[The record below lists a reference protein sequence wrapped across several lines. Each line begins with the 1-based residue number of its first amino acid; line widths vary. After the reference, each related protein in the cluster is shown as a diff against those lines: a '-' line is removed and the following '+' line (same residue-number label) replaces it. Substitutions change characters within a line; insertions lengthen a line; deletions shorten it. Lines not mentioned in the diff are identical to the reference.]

1 MAMNP
6 MYSVR
11 GMSFVHIGQL
21 CMPSCY
27 SKRLHNRDACR
38 VRRESDEKYWVKR
51 RWEPARMGLTVS
63 KASGPWEALYEK
75 YTKAVYTGDWM
86 EDLLIAVK
94 YDDMDKFLTILD
106 TVGSEAVNKKWG
118 GRRFNQSV
126 LLAAASRGRT
136 NMVLELIS
144 RGADCTHRNDLGW
157 GAVRYTRNYYDV
169 LAMPEGPSLIQLMI
183 KNGARNE
190 SRVGEP
196 LPS

>member
-1 MAMNP
+1 MRVVGF
-6 MYSVR
+6 VR
-11 GMSFVHIGQL
+11 GMSFVYIGQP
-21 CMPSCY
+21 CVPAFN
-27 SKRLHNRDACR
+27 SKRMPTRDACR
-38 VRRESDEKYWVKR
+38 VLHKSEKKYCVKKSRE
-51 RWEPARMGLTVS
+51 ATRMGLATS

-75 YTKAVYTGDWM
+75 YTRAVYTGDWT

-94 YDDMDKFLTILD
+94 YDDMDKFLSILD
-106 TVGSEAVNKKWG
+106 TIGSDAVNKKWG

-136 NMVLELIS
+136 NMVRELIS

-183 KNGARNE
+183 RKGARNE
-190 SRVGEP
+190 SRIGEP
-196 LPS
+196 LSS